1 VVYKKGDIAFSAD
14 DSVVVPVGS
23 RLTRYDIQGSD
34 GASRT
39 SEWEAIDSADFE
51 RVAVSPDGR
60 LVLGVDEGGRAVL
73 ATVGSQHVLG
83 RLNLAGPVSVAAFS
97 PDGSRVALGVG
108 RLVQVWRVPSAG
120 RREWLAFELLHTLSA
135 AGTADTVTALAWS
148 PCGMFIATG
157 SPDMAVRV
165 LQLRKTERT
174 LRAIEAT
181 GHRHTI
187 VGVHWTGERLWSVS
201 REGVIKAW
209 SLDAAAESLTLIES
223 AQLRLVPEEDI
234 RAEDT
239 SGSLFKNKKVHES
252 PVESRPWISSVAFR
266 SNLVLCGFIN
276 GAFGL
281 FSLDPS
287 PAQEGVFKITQSVEL
302 LYALSIGQ
310 HKIDAC
316 SLSTTGEWLAFASS
330 TLGQLLVWE
339 WRSESYVLK
348 QQGHVAP
355 LTAVAFS
362 PDGQSFATGGQDGRV
377 KIWSVQSGF
386 AHVTFQEHRGAIT
399 ALEYVKRGSGTR
411 AGSSAVLLSASTD
424 GTVRAW
430 DLLRCKPFRIL
441 ATPTPVQF
449 SCLAVDPSGDVVVA
463 GTLDTF
469 QIYVWSLQ
477 TGDLIETIEGHSG
490 PISCLAFDPIGTRLA
505 SGSWDRSVRFWNLF
519 ARDRQPEDPL
529 THQHDVL
536 SLAFRPDGKELVV
549 ATLGGELALWDTELS
564 SQVGSIEAR
573 RDIAE
578 GRLDG
583 VSFATVAYS
592 VDGRSIWASGS
603 FPWIAIYSAERPHR
617 LLLKRLP
624 LSIMHDS
631 KDKRQIRGERL
642 QDDRDHR
649 RILALSPTGRNVA
662 LLTEDGCRL
671 WGQDEGLLFD
681 PVDLDPDCTPESTLS
696 ALKAGD
702 HLRALLMA
710 FRLGIPS
717 LTLQVWLGIPHT
729 ILPVMVPQLP
739 LRHLP
744 ALMALLASL
753 LSSQAA
759 AHLEL
764 ALRWLTLTL
773 QHHGLYLKSCNRTV
787 TGLAASLRAIHKA
800 CHQARTEFGQLAND
814 NLYSIKT
821 LTF

>member
-1 VVYKKGDIAFSAD
+1 MGTRI
-14 DSVVVPVGS
+14 
-23 RLTRYDIQGSD
+23 TRYDIQGSD
-34 GASRT
+34 GSSRT
-39 SEWEAIDSADFE
+39 SEWESLDGQEFE

-60 LVLGVDEGGRAVL
+60 MMVGVDAGGRAVL

-83 RLNLAGPVSVAAFS
+83 RLNLSGPVSSAFFS
-97 PDGSRVALGVG
+97 PDSTRLAFSIG
-108 RLVQVWRVPSAG
+108 RLVQVWRIPSAG

-135 AGTADTVTALAWS
+135 SGTADTVTALSWS

-157 SPDMAVRV
+157 SPDMTVRV
-165 LQLRKTERT
+165 LQMKKSDRT
-174 LRAIEAT
+174 LKAIEAT

-201 REGVIKAW
+201 REGVIKSW
-209 SLDAAAESLTLIES
+209 SLNTEEETLTLVES
-223 AQLRLVPEEDI
+223 AQLRLVPEEQQ
-234 RAEDT
+234 AEDT
-239 SGSLFKNKKVHES
+239 SGSLFKKKQVHES

-266 SNLVLCGFIN
+266 SNLLLCGFIN

-281 FSLDPS
+281 FSLDHS
-287 PAQEGVFKITQSVEL
+287 HNGEAVFKITQSVEL

-316 SLSTTGEWLAFASS
+316 SLSSTGEWLAFASS

-362 PDGQSFATGGQDGRV
+362 PDGQSFATGAQDGRV
-377 KIWSVQSGF
+377 KIWNVQSGF
-386 AHVTFQEHRGAIT
+386 AHVTFHEHRGPIT
-399 ALEYVKRGSGTR
+399 ALEYVKKGKR
-411 AGSSAVLLSASTD
+411 AGSSSVLLSASTD

-469 QIYVWSLQ
+469 QIYIWSLQ
-477 TGDLIETIEGHSG
+477 TGDLIETIEGHTG
-490 PISCLAFDPIGTRLA
+490 PISCLAFDPVGTRLA
-505 SGSWDRSVRFWNLF
+505 SGSWDKTVRFWNIF

-536 SLAFRPDGKELVV
+536 SLAFRPDGKELVA
-549 ATLGGELALWDTELS
+549 ATLGGELALWDTEMS
-564 SQVGSIEAR
+564 SQTGSIEAR

-583 VSFATVAYS
+583 VSFASVSYS

-603 FPWIAIYSAERPHR
+603 FSWIAIYSAERPHR

-642 QDDRDHR
+642 QDDRDHH
-649 RILALSPTGRNVA
+649 RILALSPTGRHVA

-681 PVDLDPDCTPESTLS
+681 PVDLDTDCTPESTLA

-702 HLRALLMA
+702 HLRALLMS

-717 LTLQVWLGIPHT
+717 LTLQVWLGIPHD
-729 ILPVMVPQLP
+729 ILPVLIPQLP

-753 LSSQAA
+753 LSSQTAP
-759 AHLEL
+759 HLEL
-764 ALRWLTLTL
+764 ALRWLTLVL
-773 QHHGLYLKSCNRTV
+773 QHHGLYLKGCNRTV

-800 CHQARTEFGQLAND
+800 CHQARAEYGRLAND
-814 NLYSIKT
+814 NLYSLKT
-821 LTF
+821 LII